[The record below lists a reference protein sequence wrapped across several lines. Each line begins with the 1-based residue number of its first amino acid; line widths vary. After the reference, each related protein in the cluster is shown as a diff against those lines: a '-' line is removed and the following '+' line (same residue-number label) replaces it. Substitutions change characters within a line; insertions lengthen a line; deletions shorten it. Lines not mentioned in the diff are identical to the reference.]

1 MTATPTPPPT
11 PIPWATLTAYPTT
24 AATAQIDFTGAG
36 EGMAE
41 RLVQGY
47 QITNA
52 MGGLNTVMIAILL
65 LLAVGGVWSIIRRLQ
80 AL

>member
-1 MTATPTPPPT
+1 MTATPTPVPT
-11 PIPWATLTAYPTT
+11 PVPWATLTAYPTV
-24 AATAQIDFTGAG
+24 AATAPINFAGAG

-47 QITNA
+47 QLTRD
-52 MGGLNTVMIAILL
+52 MGGINMVMIAILL

-80 AL
+80 NL